1 MLGNQGALGA
11 TFVLCRAAQAA
22 SMIAI
27 IGMTSNFISEMVS
40 AGVTPTSV
48 LVGTLSV
55 VCLFLYLPKSP
66 HANTTCQVCLAVLYC
81 AITVI
86 LFLDNLLPYLIN
98 TMIDTLFLIALI
110 VVATV
115 VGKPLSYLNCNVIG
129 DLNSSASSAL
139 SFASALSNSLVNEG
153 GRINYGNWIGTS
165 KATCLEMKSIWGLSI
180 ALCILFFLSAV
191 STVCL
196 WKRAKAGVAEK
207 SEA

>member
-55 VCLFLYLPKSP
+55 
-66 HANTTCQVCLAVLYC
+66 VCLAVLYC